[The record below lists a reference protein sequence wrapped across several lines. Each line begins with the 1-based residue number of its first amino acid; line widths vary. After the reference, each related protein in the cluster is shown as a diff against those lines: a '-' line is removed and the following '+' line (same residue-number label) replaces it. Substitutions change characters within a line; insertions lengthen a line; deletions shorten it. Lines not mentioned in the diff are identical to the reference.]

1 VKQFSIEAVSVAVFM
16 GAAFTTTTV
25 YAGTDWQNSCR
36 DAGYDDGQNEP
47 FSQGLYDHSGEKEG
61 GDDAY
66 CNGFIDSCKSVEA
79 NARDVCESA
88 TD

>member
-1 VKQFSIEAVSVAVFM
+1 VKQFSIEGVSVAVFM

-66 CNGFIDSCKSVEA
+66 CYGFIDSCKSVEA